1 MNAPRLARTGLGIC
15 LLSVLLLPVA
25 IFTPLVAVVPLL
37 GAGLGLVAFARL
49 RAAGTR
55 PPVQALAAVALGLFL
70 AAGMVAAYLWI
81 GGPLQALLLGGTSSP

>member
-25 IFTPLVAVVPLL
+25 ILTPLVAVAPLL
-37 GAGLGLVAFARL
+37 GAALGVVAVARL
-49 RAAGTR
+49 RAAATKV
-55 PPVQALAAVALGLFL
+55 PVQAWAAVALGLVL
-70 AAGMVAAYLWI
+70 AAAMVAAYLWI

>member
-37 GAGLGLVAFARL
+37 GAGLGLLAIVRL

-55 PPVQALAAVALGLFL
+55 PPVQAWAAVVLGLVL
-70 AAGMVAAYLWI
+70 VAAMVAADVWI
-81 GGPLQALLLGGTSSP
+81 GGPFRALLLGGASGP